1 MPIIKWAKKALKVSR
16 KKQKRNTHF
25 KNIYNELRRAFEKA
39 IKSGDVETATAI
51 WFNKKEEKEV
61 TLKGGKK
68 VTKNVNIRSG
78 LQSTIDKLIKKNIIH
93 KNNWARKKAKFA
105 KMLKEISISK

>member
-16 KKQKRNTHF
+16 KKQTRNTHY
-25 KNIYNELRRAFEKA
+25 KNIYSELRRMFEKA
-39 IKSGDVETATAI
+39 IKAGDVETAKSV
-51 WFNKKEEKEV
+51 WFNKKED
-61 TLKGGKK
+61 G
-68 VTKNVNIRSG
+68 KNVKSG
-78 LQSTIDKLIKKNIIH
+78 LQSTIDKLVKKNIIH

>member
-16 KKQKRNTHF
+16 KKQLRNSHF
-25 KNIYNELRRAFEKA
+25 KNIYAELRRTFEKA
-39 IKSGDVETATAI
+39 IKASDVDAATAV
-51 WFNKKEEKEV
+51 WFNKKED
-61 TLKGGKK
+61 GK
-68 VTKNVNIRSG
+68 NIKSG

-93 KNNWARKKAKFA
+93 KNNWARKKARFA